1 MTEML
6 ETIMLICFGISW
18 PINLVKNYRLRSA
31 KSTSLT
37 FLLLIWFGYVAGVA
51 AKLIQLFSP
60 AMKDPTWYLLTI
72 YMINLVM
79 LSANLLVYFRNR
91 QLDRAAEKA

>member
-37 FLLLIWFGYVAGVA
+37 FLLLIWFGYAAGVA

-60 AMKDPTWYLLTI
+60 EMKDPTWYLLTI

-79 LSANLLVYFRNR
+79 LSANLLVYFRNC
-91 QLDRAAEKA
+91 QLDRAAEKD